1 MGNEIPEWITW
12 VATGIGITLSVIA
25 ARMGLSAGKS
35 VGQSTTAE
43 VAGALIDQKAARGIT
58 DALSASVKQ
67 YVDCHDEYME
77 FERERLLRL
86 ERVSKELTRELDELR
101 SELRE
106 LGRDISHARSRST

>member
-12 VATGIGITLSVIA
+12 VATGIGIAVSVIA
-25 ARMGLSAGKS
+25 ARMGLSAGKN
-35 VGQSTTAE
+35 VGQTSTAE
-43 VAGALIDQKAARGIT
+43 VAGALIDQKAAREIT

-67 YVDCHDEYME
+67 YVDCHEEFIE
-77 FERERLLRL
+77 FEKERLLRL
-86 ERVSKELTRELDELR
+86 ERAAKDLTHELDELR